1 MQGLYQAHQV
11 GLLNFGTFNL
21 EHFEYFEKVEN
32 GDSTWI
38 VPGNIPYSSLSAP
51 PYQQARKNSFR
62 KGKKSLNHCSRDFA
76 KVSTE

>member
-38 VPGNIPYSSLSAP
+38 VPGNIS
-51 PYQQARKNSFR
+51 YQQARKNSFR
-62 KGKKSLNHCSRDFA
+62 KGKKSSNHCSRDFA
-76 KVSTE
+76 KASTE